1 MKHYRIWFWISP
13 IICAIFVMVSIRL
26 VSDIPTGYKFWE
38 RPIQKNLIEDISAI
52 VLAYI
57 FQSVVYF
64 FLKKNLRTNEYSLKR
79 LLLEY
84 LYVLLIGII
93 IINPGLIIIHYL
105 TNDPPGVDDFVIA
118 TTIFVLYT
126 LIFYSFFRGKQMM
139 DAYVDE
145 KLQVQKIKNMQ
156 MQAEL
161 KFLRAQFHP
170 HFLFNVLNTIY
181 FQIDEK
187 NEEPRNTIE
196 KLSNLLRYQLY
207 DTTCQVYIKQEF
219 DFIDTYIGIQK
230 LRMKDSL
237 KLDVSFDERLF
248 DKQIYPL
255 LLFPFVENALK
266 YVGGEYWIKVTAR
279 LDDDCLYFEVVN
291 AMPDVSESRT
301 IRKGIGLD
309 MLRRRLQLLYPQRYE
324 MHMNKISGKYVAK
337 LIIKL

>member
-1 MKHYRIWFWISP
+1 M
-13 IICAIFVMVSIRL
+13 L
-26 VSDIPTGYKFWE
+26 V
-38 RPIQKNLIEDISAI
+38 
-52 VLAYI
+52 
-57 FQSVVYF
+57 
-64 FLKKNLRTNEYSLKR
+64 
-79 LLLEY
+79 EY
-84 LYVLLIGII
+84 LYVLFIGII

-105 TNDPPGVDDFVIA
+105 TKDPPGLDDFVIA

-126 LIFYSFFRGKQMM
+126 LIFYSFFRGKQIM
-139 DAYVDE
+139 DAYVGE

-207 DTTCQVYIKQEF
+207 DTTCQVYLKQEF
-219 DFIDTYIGIQK
+219 DFIDTYIGVQR

-279 LDDDCLYFEVVN
+279 LDDDRLSFEVVN

-324 MHMNKISGKYVAK
+324 MHTDKIAQKYIAK